1 MGFIRNQQIQ
11 IAMRLLN
18 WKYQK
23 DGLPVPPPAQ
33 LKQQAATVVDE
44 AVRIAKHRGQNIAA
58 IIKDVIGDFPRR

>member
-11 IAMRLLN
+11 IAMRLLR

-23 DGLPVPPPAQ
+23 DGLPAPAPQQ
-33 LKQQAATVVDE
+33 LEQQAASVVDE

>member
-11 IAMRLLN
+11 LAMRLLS

-23 DGLPVPPPAQ
+23 DGQAVPPPEA
-33 LKQQAATVVDE
+33 LKQQAAVVVDE

-58 IIKDVIGDFPRR
+58 ILKDVIGDFPRR